1 MLIVRVSLSLP
12 VSWEVEATNTDAAA
26 DLNSL
31 ELAVFIARVID
42 EKQGENTI
50 VLPVGPV
57 VGITEYFIVTS
68 ASNVRLVR
76 AITDSVLNNVR
87 EAVGKGPLRSEGT
100 REQQWVLI
108 DYGDVVVH
116 VFIDEMRR
124 FYEIERLYK
133 DIVPTPW
140 A

>member
-1 MLIVRVSLSLP
+1 VTDT
-12 VSWEVEATNTDAAA
+12 TNSDAAAA

-50 VLPVGPV
+50 VIPVGPV

-76 AITDSVLNNVR
+76 AITDAVLNNVR

-116 VFIDEMRR
+116 IFIDEMRR

>member
-1 MLIVRVSLSLP
+1 MTDT
-12 VSWEVEATNTDAAA
+12 TNSDAAAA

-68 ASNVRLVR
+68 ASNARLVR

-116 VFIDEMRR
+116 IFIDEMRR

-140 A
+140 ANAL

>member
-1 MLIVRVSLSLP
+1 MTDT
-12 VSWEVEATNTDAAA
+12 TNSDAAAA

-50 VLPVGPV
+50 VIPVGPV
-57 VGITEYFIVTS
+57 VDITEYFIVTS
-68 ASNVRLVR
+68 ASNVQLVR

-116 VFIDEMRR
+116 IFIDEMRR

-140 A
+140 ASAQ

>member
-1 MLIVRVSLSLP
+1 VTDT
-12 VSWEVEATNTDAAA
+12 TNTDAAAA

-76 AITDSVLNNVR
+76 AITDAVLNNVR

-116 VFIDEMRR
+116 IFIDEMRR

-133 DIVPTPW
+133 DIIPTPW
-140 A
+140 S

>member
-1 MLIVRVSLSLP
+1 MTDT
-12 VSWEVEATNTDAAA
+12 TNTDAAAA

-50 VLPVGPV
+50 ILPVGPV

-68 ASNVRLVR
+68 ASNPRLVR
-76 AITDSVLNNVR
+76 AITDAVLNNVR

-116 VFIDEMRR
+116 IFIDEMRR

>member
-1 MLIVRVSLSLP
+1 MTDT
-12 VSWEVEATNTDAAA
+12 TNSDAAAA

-50 VLPVGPV
+50 VIPVGPV
-57 VGITEYFIVTS
+57 LGITEYFIVTS

-116 VFIDEMRR
+116 IFIDEMRR

-140 A
+140 ASAL

>member
-1 MLIVRVSLSLP
+1 VTDT
-12 VSWEVEATNTDAAA
+12 TNTDAAAA

-50 VLPVGPV
+50 VIPVGPV

-76 AITDSVLNNVR
+76 AITDAVLNNVR

-116 VFIDEMRR
+116 IFIDEMRR

>member
-1 MLIVRVSLSLP
+1 VTDT
-12 VSWEVEATNTDAAA
+12 TNTDAAAA

-116 VFIDEMRR
+116 IFIDEMRR

-140 A
+140 ASAL

>member
-1 MLIVRVSLSLP
+1 MTDT
-12 VSWEVEATNTDAAA
+12 TNTDAAAA

-50 VLPVGPV
+50 VIPVGPV

-76 AITDSVLNNVR
+76 AITDAVLNNVR

-116 VFIDEMRR
+116 IFIDEMRR

-140 A
+140 AGAL

>member
-1 MLIVRVSLSLP
+1 MTDT
-12 VSWEVEATNTDAAA
+12 TNTDAAAA

-50 VLPVGPV
+50 VIPVGPV

-76 AITDSVLNNVR
+76 AITDAVLNNVR

-116 VFIDEMRR
+116 IFIDEMRR
-124 FYEIERLYK
+124 FYEVERLYK
-133 DIVPTPW
+133 DIIPTPW

>member
-1 MLIVRVSLSLP
+1 MTDT
-12 VSWEVEATNTDAAA
+12 TNSDAAAA

-50 VLPVGPV
+50 VIPVGPV

-76 AITDSVLNNVR
+76 AITDAVLNNVR

-116 VFIDEMRR
+116 IFIDEMRR

-140 A
+140 ASAL

>member
-1 MLIVRVSLSLP
+1 VTDT
-12 VSWEVEATNTDAAA
+12 TNSDAAAA

-50 VLPVGPV
+50 VIPVGPV

-68 ASNVRLVR
+68 ASNARLVR

-116 VFIDEMRR
+116 IFIDEMRR

-140 A
+140 ASAL

>member
-1 MLIVRVSLSLP
+1 MTDT
-12 VSWEVEATNTDAAA
+12 TNSDAAAA

-68 ASNVRLVR
+68 ASNARLVR

-116 VFIDEMRR
+116 IFIDEMRR

-140 A
+140 ASAQ